1 MKGLFRLMQMDTE
14 PTKTSGRNSRVS
26 TEQKLAILQ
35 QWQAGTP
42 VVELCRLHGLKAGA
56 LYRWKKQL
64 DQGLRDHGE
73 LIPKS
78 RLLPLQRKVEEL
90 ERALGRKALEV
101 ALLKKFCELKELRLP
116 EGI

>member
-1 MKGLFRLMQMDTE
+1 MIMNPDPPIKR
-14 PTKTSGRNSRVS
+14 GRRPRVS

-42 VVELCRLHGLKAGA
+42 VVELCRTHGLTANA

-64 DQGLRDHGE
+64 DHGLREHGE

-78 RLLPLQRKVEEL
+78 RLLPLQRKIEEL

-101 ALLKKFCELKELRLP
+101 DILKKFYELKELRLP
-116 EGI
+116 EGM

>member
-1 MKGLFRLMQMDTE
+1 MQMNPN
-14 PTKTSGRNSRVS
+14 PTVSSGKRHRFS
-26 TEQKLAILQ
+26 TEQKLSFLQ
-35 QWQAGTP
+35 EWQAGTP
-42 VVELCRLHGLKAGA
+42 LAELCRLHGLKANA

-73 LIPKS
+73 LVPKS

-90 ERALGRKALEV
+90 ERALGRRALEV
-101 ALLKKFCELKELRLP
+101 DLLKKFCELKELRLP

>member
-1 MKGLFRLMQMDTE
+1 MQLNPD
-14 PTKTSGRNSRVS
+14 PSAKSGRRSRVS
-26 TEQKLAILQ
+26 IEQNLAILQ
-35 QWQAGTP
+35 QGQAGTP
-42 VVELCRLHGLKAGA
+42 GVELCRLHGLKAGA

-78 RLLPLQRKVEEL
+78 RLLSLQRKVEEL

-101 ALLKKFCELKELRLP
+101 DILKKFCALKDLRLP